1 MPSLVELRTFSD
13 PPVPPGASPFLTPVR
28 PAPISV
34 VPADPAWSEQFATQ
48 EAVIRE
54 ALGARVLRIDH
65 VGSTSVPGLD
75 AKPVID
81 IDLTVADP
89 GDEVAYVPALV
100 ACGFEHTI
108 REPWWY
114 GHRMLRGEDPAVNLH
129 VFGPDSP
136 ETWRHLIL
144 RDHLRRDA
152 ADRALY
158 AAVKRE
164 AAESA
169 TARGE
174 TMDQYNARKQ
184 EALRGIVRRAMQ
196 AAGI

>member
-1 MPSLVELRTFSD
+1 M
-13 PPVPPGASPFLTPVR
+13 PVR
-28 PAPISV
+28 TAPISV
-34 VPADPAWSEQFATQ
+34 VPADPVWSERYTAL

-54 ALGARVLRIDH
+54 ALGTRVLRIDH

-89 GDEVAYVPALV
+89 DDEDAYVPALV
-100 ACGFEHTI
+100 ACRFEHTI

-114 GHRMLRGEDPAVNLH
+114 GHRMLRGEDPATNLH

-144 RDHLRRDA
+144 RDHLRRDE

-158 AAVKRE
+158 SAVKRE
-164 AAESA
+164 AAEAA

-184 EALRGIVRRAMQ
+184 DTLRGILRRAMR